1 MAGLAE
7 LLVWAAAFLVCDLDL
22 LTAGTLLDLPFKA
35 AGAFLAG
42 WVAFFSVYLDAL
54 VDLTGDFDLETLT
67 LTADFLIE
75 GLADFLVSVTLTG
88 LLDAFLA

>member
-1 MAGLAE
+1 
-7 LLVWAAAFLVCDLDL
+7 
-22 LTAGTLLDLPFKA
+22 
-35 AGAFLAG
+35 
-42 WVAFFSVYLDAL
+42 
-54 VDLTGDFDLETLT
+54 LTGDFDLETLT